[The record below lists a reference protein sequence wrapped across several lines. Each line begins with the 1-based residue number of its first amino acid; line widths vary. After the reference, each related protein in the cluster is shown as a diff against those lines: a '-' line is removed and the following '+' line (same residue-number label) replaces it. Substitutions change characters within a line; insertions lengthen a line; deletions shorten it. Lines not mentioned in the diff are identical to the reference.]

1 MYVSGGAVAGGTTVV
16 VGVAGLLP
24 TGAVELG
31 GVTGALLTAPNKTG
45 RTKLPSP
52 FKAMSTVEPPPK
64 PGKPDGRESPRNSIL
79 SAIN

>member
-1 MYVSGGAVAGGTTVV
+1 
-16 VGVAGLLP
+16 VGVGTAGLLP
-24 TGAVELG
+24 VGGVGLA

-52 FKAMSTVEPPPK
+52 FRDTSTVEPPPN

-79 SAIN
+79 YAIN